1 MESDNYRPWTSATPE
16 AVQRCSRWA
25 VGTAH
30 GVGRRARPPPQSAGS
45 DRRRASRAAMVNTS
59 CAVFRCG
66 STSHRHK
73 GVKFHQ
79 FPRDERCPMWIE
91 ACKRKDLKGKDAEQ
105 LRNMHICSLHFEQ
118 RMYGKQLLKK
128 SAVPTLNLP
137 VTLTSDISTQTE
149 NYNYA
154 PLQVCTSQGVQTE
167 DEVFY
172 VVTGSETAA
181 EIPSNQHCYQND
193 QGNYYAKDN
202 NQAQLNVV
210 EDNSNFIT
218 IEQFLMGCDAFLPD
232 GLNALIKSHITLSI
246 EYNDSNLLS

>member
-1 MESDNYRPWTSATPE
+1 
-16 AVQRCSRWA
+16 
-25 VGTAH
+25 
-30 GVGRRARPPPQSAGS
+30 
-45 DRRRASRAAMVNTS
+45 MVNTS

-66 STSHRHK
+66 STSHKHK
-73 GVKFHQ
+73 GVRFHQ
-79 FPRDERCPMWIE
+79 FPRDERCLMWIQ
-91 ACKRKDLKGKDAEQ
+91 ACKREDLKGKDAEQ
-105 LRNMHICSLHFEQ
+105 LRHMHICSLHFEQ

-137 VTLTSDISTQTE
+137 ATLTSDSSTQTE

-154 PLQVCTSQGVQTE
+154 PLQVCTSQGVQTD

-172 VVTGSETAA
+172 VLSGTEAPAALPVTQEY
-181 EIPSNQHCYQND
+181 YQSDQRND
-193 QGNYYAKDN
+193 FAKDPHRS
-202 NQAQLNVV
+202 QMNVV

-218 IEQFLMGCDAFLPD
+218 MEQFLMGCDAFLPD